1 MSQITNEF
9 LQHVA
14 GTIEALLLEEQEG
27 IDFAYRKIGTGI
39 KVSIGLNFDPSAD
52 GIVVSYDLNYAI
64 EPRPEPPEKRTIK
77 KKETIDV
84 NQLDFLD
91 DLKTGRVVVE
101 FDGQDILQQ

>member
-1 MSQITNEF
+1 MSQITDAF
-9 LQHVA
+9 LQKVA
-14 GTIEALLLEEQEG
+14 GTVEVLLLEEQEG

-64 EPRPEPPEKRTIK
+64 EPRPDPPEKRAIK
-77 KKETIDV
+77 KKETINV
-84 NQLDFLD
+84 NQLDFMD

-101 FDGQDILQQ
+101 VNEQDILQQ